1 MIHPNLWRRIKSRF
15 PVAKRL
21 FDFWFKLFENIT
33 IWSLA
38 SMLPYFKLTSDSL
51 AERCANIAYLLL
63 IAVSSFYVMYFLADN
78 EAWMS
83 RKETN
88 HE

>member
-1 MIHPNLWRRIKSRF
+1 MIHPDLWRRIKSRF

-38 SMLPYFKLTSDSL
+38 SIVPYFKLTTDSL
-51 AERCANIAYLLL
+51 VERWWNILVLLL
-63 IAVSSFYVMYFLADN
+63 IAIFFYAGMWFMADN
-78 EAWMS
+78 EAWLS
-83 RKETN
+83 RKED